1 MSEGGLA
8 VALAEMA
15 FAGGWGLDADIAL
28 CPHNLGQLDASTYV
42 AALLFSES
50 NTRFVCEV
58 RPDAQ
63 PAFETLMN
71 RSEVPC
77 AAIGTV
83 LAAHHVTLKLS
94 PAGATQRVI
103 LDLPLEQLKE
113 AWQAPL
119 RWS

>member
-1 MSEGGLA
+1 M
-8 VALAEMA
+8 ALAEMA
-15 FAGGWGLDADIAL
+15 FAGGWGLEVDVAC
-28 CPHNLGQLDASTYV
+28 CPHNLGQLDEPTYV
-42 AALLFSES
+42 AALLFAES

-58 RPDAQ
+58 RPDSQ
-63 PAFETLMN
+63 HAFETLMN

-83 LAAHHVTLKLS
+83 LAAHHVTLNLS
-94 PAGATQRVI
+94 GAGAARRV
-103 LDLPLEQLKE
+103 LLNLPIEQLKE